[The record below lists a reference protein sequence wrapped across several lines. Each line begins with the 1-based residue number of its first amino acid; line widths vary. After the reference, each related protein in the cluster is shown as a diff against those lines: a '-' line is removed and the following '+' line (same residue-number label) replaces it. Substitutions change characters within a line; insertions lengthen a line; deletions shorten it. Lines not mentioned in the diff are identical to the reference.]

1 MSDKTRALLLVN
13 VGTPDKP
20 KTGSVRRYLSQFLN
34 DARVI
39 DIPWLGRTLL
49 VNGIIVPFRAK
60 KSARL
65 YQKLWTE
72 EGSPLL
78 IHLENLAEK
87 LQENSGDAFTVFGA
101 MRYGNPSMKDVLN
114 KIRREQ
120 FDEIVVFPLYPH
132 YASSTTGSVVEE
144 VMERVGKW
152 NVIPAV
158 RIISQYYSHPS
169 FLSAFAEKIKS
180 YRPEE
185 YDRILFSYH
194 GLPVRQVEK
203 VHPSISEA
211 ECSCEMAMPEHGTFC
226 YKATCYETTRLLV
239 KHLGLDNENV
249 LTAFQSRLSK
259 NWLKPFTDETI
270 QNLAEQGH
278 KKVLVVAPSF
288 VSDCLE
294 TTIEIGDEYKE
305 LFEQNGGEK
314 LTLVESLNSDDRWV
328 EAVKEI
334 AKDESW

>member
-1 MSDKTRALLLVN
+1 MNNPKKALLLVN

-20 KTGSVRRYLSQFLN
+20 EVGAVRRYLSQFLN
-34 DARVI
+34 DPRVI
-39 DIPWLGRTLL
+39 DIPWLGRKLL

-60 KSARL
+60 KSTRL
-65 YQKLWTE
+65 YQKLWTDN
-72 EGSPLL
+72 GSPLL
-78 IHLENLAEK
+78 LHLENLAEK
-87 LQENSGDAFTVFGA
+87 LQEKMGEEFSVFGA

-144 VMERVGKW
+144 VMNRVRKW

-158 RIISQYYSHPS
+158 RSINQYYRHPS
-169 FLSAFAEKIKS
+169 FLSAFAEKIKR

-203 VHPSISEA
+203 VHPSVTEA
-211 ECSCEMAMPEHGTFC
+211 ECSCEMAMPQHGTFC

-239 KHLGLDNENV
+239 RQLDLDNEKV

-259 NWLKPFTDETI
+259 NWLKPFADETI
-270 QNLAEQGH
+270 HDLAAQGH
-278 KKVLVVAPSF
+278 KKVLVIAPSF

-294 TTIEIGDEYKE
+294 TTIEIGEEYKE
-305 LFEQNGGEK
+305 LFEENGGEK
-314 LTLVESLNSDDRWV
+314 LTLVESLNSDDQW
-328 EAVKEI
+328 AAALKEI
-334 AKDESW
+334 VKGEG

>member
-1 MSDKTRALLLVN
+1 MTKTKKALLLVN

-20 KTGSVRRYLSQFLN
+20 EVGAVRRYLSQFLN
-34 DARVI
+34 DVRVI
-39 DIPWLGRTLL
+39 DIPWLGRKLL

-60 KSARL
+60 KSTRL

-72 EGSPLL
+72 KGSPLL
-78 IHLENLAEK
+78 IHLENLAGK
-87 LQENSGDAFTVFGA
+87 LQKEFGDDFSVFGA
-101 MRYGNPSMKDVLN
+101 MRYGNPSMKEVLN

-144 VMERVGKW
+144 VMKRVRKW

-158 RIISQYYSHPS
+158 QTISQYYRHPS

-203 VHPSISEA
+203 VHPSIVEA

-239 KHLGLDNENV
+239 KKLGLDNEKV

-259 NWLKPFTDETI
+259 NWLKPFADETI
-270 QNLAEQGH
+270 QDLAEQGH
-278 KKVLVVAPSF
+278 KKVLVIAPSF

-305 LFEQNGGEK
+305 LFEHNGGEK
-314 LTLVESLNSDDRWV
+314 LTLVESLNSDDNWV
-328 EAVKEI
+328 SAVKNI
-334 AKDESW
+334 VMGDG